1 MTNPGNTPMESIH
14 HIAIQVSDIDA
25 ALAWYGERFAFET
38 LHADASWA
46 LLQFENVALALV
58 LPGQHPPHFAVAR
71 VDAETH
77 GELTPHRD
85 GTASVYVRDP
95 WDNVIEFMKPAAGE

>member
-1 MTNPGNTPMESIH
+1 MRPSPAAAVTLVGVGPGDPNLLTLAAVQAIES
-14 HIAIQVSDIDA
+14 ADVVA
-25 ALAWYGERFAFET
+25 YPVAR
-38 LHADASWA
+38 ADA
-46 LLQFENVALALV
+46 EV
-58 LPGQHPPHFAVAR
+58 
-71 VDAETH
+71 H